1 MQDRYLRN
9 VHSQWE
15 EKIFCHGMFYI
26 KKEKG
31 WRLVFVSSVQ
41 KTFHCFDKYLDHVI
55 YYATMTRINMIKN
68 GGGANLGFKANRH
81 NIYRDRFEHQVK
93 GQEVCSL
100 IPKIKLGNFTMKC
113 SKEKIV
119 CNISKDTDVQLLKTL
134 STVLIKNKKKLK
146 NKKKK
151 TIAF

>member
-68 GGGANLGFKANRH
+68 GGGEQIWALR
-81 NIYRDRFEHQVK
+81 
-93 GQEVCSL
+93 
-100 IPKIKLGNFTMKC
+100 P
-113 SKEKIV
+113 
-119 CNISKDTDVQLLKTL
+119 TDITSIEIDL
-134 STVLIKNKKKLK
+134 STRSKVRKF
-146 NKKKK
+146 
-151 TIAF
+151 AA